1 MGLNKIR
8 LLSQV
13 VTPYAPHLVDLA
25 SLLGIPLGGIYYPD
39 AEYLYLDYAFL
50 DRPTV
55 KLYSSIQSLKLRV
68 FISEESF
75 AGLLMDTAANI
86 PISDTLHKLDII
98 FV

>member
-1 MGLNKIR
+1 MHLNKIR

-25 SLLGIPLGGIYYPD
+25 SLLGLPLGVMYPD
-39 AEYLYLDYAFL
+39 AEYLYIDYAFL
-50 DRPTV
+50 DASTV
-55 KLYSSIQSLKLRV
+55 KLYSARHPLKLHV
-68 FISEESF
+68 LISEESF